1 MPVTI
6 KPIKPTK
13 DELRRYVEFGIDHYK
28 GNGCY
33 VPPLIVD
40 EIATLSPTK
49 NPAFDFSTS
58 CSFMAY
64 RDGRPVG
71 RITAIINDAY
81 NKKTGTKTLRF
92 GFVDFIDDAEVVDA
106 LFAAAEEWG
115 RKRGMTE
122 IVGPMGFTDMDPEGM
137 LVEGFDEMV
146 AQGYINEFHPVRIP
160 GTEMRGVSSSSDR
173 IAGMNIV
180 ADSIEEFN
188 AKEKIILN
196 SVKVIDVNGN
206 DIMRRDLLPEL
217 RVEKH

>member
-1 MPVTI
+1 MSVTI

-13 DELRRYVEFGIDHYK
+13 DELRRYVEFGIEHYK

-40 EIATLSPTK
+40 EIATLSPAK

-64 RDGRPVG
+64 RDDKPVG

-122 IVGPMGFTDMDPEGM
+122 IVGPMGFTDIDSEGM
-137 LVEGFDEMV
+137 LVEGFDEMGTM
-146 AQGYINEFHPVRIP
+146 ATIYNYPYYPKHMERMGFEKDADWIEYRIKIPDGIP
-160 GTEMRGVSSSSDR
+160 GQ
-173 IAGMNIV
+173 A
-180 ADSIEEFN
+180 
-188 AKEKIILN
+188 
-196 SVKVIDVNGN
+196 
-206 DIMRRDLLPEL
+206 
-217 RVEKH
+217 